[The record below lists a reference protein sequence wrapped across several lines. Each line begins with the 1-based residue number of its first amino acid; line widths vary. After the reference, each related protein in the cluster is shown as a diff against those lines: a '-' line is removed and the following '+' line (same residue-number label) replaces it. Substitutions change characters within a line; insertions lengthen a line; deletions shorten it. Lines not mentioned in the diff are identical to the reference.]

1 MGNLWKTWL
10 ICQIHSKSG
19 TENFIMY
26 FFHELTLTFIAVA
39 AKFVWVFTQL
49 TGKSFETILMSQG
62 TKYRIIAN

>member
-1 MGNLWKTWL
+1 
-10 ICQIHSKSG
+10 
-19 TENFIMY
+19 MY